1 MAGTTTATRA
11 PRKPRATAQRTGK
24 AAAST
29 RTTVDA
35 GPPPPTSLPEVPGG
49 ALELVDSD
57 TGSAPR
63 DVLFRRNG
71 VEYTVPTRFDA
82 ADTLTYLDMV
92 AWQGSDVAVAWAMR
106 RALGDA
112 GMAAL
117 MSTKG
122 LSDEALTRLVAVVH
136 NRLTG
141 VDLPKS

>member
-1 MAGTTTATRA
+1 MAGTTTARKPRA
-11 PRKPRATAQRTGK
+11 TTTRKPRATAATK
-24 AAAST
+24 AVNAMAEEIESAA
-29 RTTVDA
+29 
-35 GPPPPTSLPEVPGG
+35 LPEVPGG
-49 ALELVDSD
+49 ALDLVDVD
-57 TGSAPR
+57 DAVEVPR
-63 DVLFRRNG
+63 DVLFRRAG
-71 VEYTVPTRFDA
+71 VAYTVPIRFDA

-122 LSDEALTRLVAVVH
+122 MSDVTLTRLVAVVH

-141 VDLPKS
+141 MDLPK